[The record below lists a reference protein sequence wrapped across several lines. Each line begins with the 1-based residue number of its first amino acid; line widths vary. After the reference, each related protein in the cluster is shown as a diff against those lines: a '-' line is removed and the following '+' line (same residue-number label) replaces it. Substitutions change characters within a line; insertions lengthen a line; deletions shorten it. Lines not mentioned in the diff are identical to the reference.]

1 MVGNAIEVAN
11 LPWSERA
18 SDESAS
24 GCNVAVTTVG
34 NVIEVA
40 SLLRNDLAT

>member
-1 MVGNAIEVAN
+1 MIEVAN
-11 LPWSERA
+11 LLWSERA

-24 GCNVAVTTVG
+24 SCSGAVKMVR

-40 SLLRNDLAT
+40 SLLRSDLAT